1 MESYKA
7 KRKIEKQKGVNSYV
21 PVYILTAVFIV
32 ILALSEII
40 IFLDLNFSDELSG
53 GLKLDMIFTLI
64 WQNIYFKVSYLLLVL
79 YVFFFRKNVVG
90 AFMLPI
96 IYIILGIKESVAII
110 KLFKSD
116 LNTSVFASDD
126 GIYFFILDSV
136 FLVFYIL
143 MAVTAF
149 KGFRPKVIIIVTTA
163 LICGYHIYNLVRY
176 FITTPSA
183 EELAEMGIN
192 FDFKMVFSDICGFL
206 IPILFFV
213 ILMLIGLNK
222 NTPSVIEAI
231 NNQRNKP
238 KKKNE
243 REIKKYEEDLEDLK
257 IQLENGV
264 ISQKHYDE
272 ITADIYADIRDLKS
286 QIKGE

>member
-1 MESYKA
+1 MESYEA
-7 KRKIEKQKGVNSYV
+7 NRKIEKQNGVNSYV

-32 ILALSEII
+32 LLALSEII
-40 IFLDLNFSDELSG
+40 NFLGYDFSDELSG
-53 GLKLDMIFTLI
+53 NVKLDMIFTLI
-64 WQNIYFKVSYLLLVL
+64 LHNIYFKVSYLLLVL

-96 IYIILGIKESVAII
+96 IYIILGIMESVAII

-126 GIYFFILDSV
+126 SIYFFILDSV
-136 FLVFYIL
+136 FLVLYII

-163 LICGYHIYNLVRY
+163 LICGYHIYNLVRF

-183 EELAEMGIN
+183 EELAEMGID

-213 ILMLIGLNK
+213 ILMLIGINK

-231 NNQRNKP
+231 NKPRNKP

-243 REIKKYEEDLEDLK
+243 REIKKYEEDLESLK
-257 IQLENGV
+257 IQLENGLL
-264 ISQKHYDE
+264 SQKHYDE
-272 ITADIYADIRDLKS
+272 ITADIYADIRDLKA
-286 QIKGE
+286 KE

>member
-1 MESYKA
+1 MGSYEA
-7 KRKIEKQKGVNSYV
+7 KRKIKKQKGVNSYV

-96 IYIILGIKESVAII
+96 IYIILGINESVAII

-136 FLVFYIL
+136 FLVLYIL

-183 EELAEMGIN
+183 EELAEMGID

-213 ILMLIGLNK
+213 ILMLIGINK

-257 IQLENGV
+257 IQLENGL

-272 ITADIYADIRDLKS
+272 ITADIYADIRDLRAQK
-286 QIKGE
+286 

>member
-1 MESYKA
+1 MGSYEA
-7 KRKIEKQKGVNSYV
+7 KRKIKKQKGVNSYV

-136 FLVFYIL
+136 FLVLYIL

-183 EELAEMGIN
+183 EELAEMGID

-213 ILMLIGLNK
+213 ILMLIGINK

-257 IQLENGV
+257 IQLENGLL
-264 ISQKHYDE
+264 SQKHYDE
-272 ITADIYADIRDLKS
+272 ITADIYADIRDLRAQK
-286 QIKGE
+286 